1 MTNTYLSEDAKGVF
15 IISAT
20 PFTETGAIDFD
31 STDRLVEFYL
41 EKGVTGITILG
52 MMGEAPKL
60 ASDETNKLMSH
71 MLKRVNGRVPVV
83 VGVSNAGLSN
93 LTRLSSSAMD
103 AGAAGVMIAPV
114 SGLATEERIIGYFTQ
129 VIQDL
134 GSQVPICYQDYPL
147 STGVHISVPTFQRL
161 VIDFPQLVMLKHED
175 CPGLNKLTEV
185 REHANANN
193 IRQVSILVG
202 NGGLYLSQEMA
213 RGADGAMTGF
223 AYPEMLTS
231 VVKMFQE
238 GQSERAEDL
247 FDAYLPLVRHEQQ
260 PGFGL
265 AIRKEILRRRGV
277 IKTAATRAP
286 GPKLNTTAHKELSH
300 LISRVEKRVKE
311 LGFEMPL
318 ATTTLGSI

>member
-1 MTNTYLSEDAKGVF
+1 MTNTHLSEDAKGVF
-15 IISAT
+15 IISVT

-60 ASDETNKLMSH
+60 ASDEANEFMSH

-134 GSQVPICYQDYPL
+134 GPQVPICYQDYPL
-147 STGVHISVPTFQRL
+147 STGVHISVPTFHR
-161 VIDFPQLVMLKHED
+161 LVMLKHED

-223 AYPEMLTS
+223 AYPEMLTR
-231 VVKMFQE
+231 VVKMFQD

-265 AIRKEILRRRGV
+265 AVRKEILRRRGV
-277 IKTAATRAP
+277 INTAVTRAP
-286 GPKLNTTAHKELSH
+286 GPKLNATAHKELSH

-311 LGFEMPL
+311 LGF
-318 ATTTLGSI
+318 